1 MQKLLGHVM
10 VPAGPPTLVE
20 DGTSYLPPS
29 ASEAALPS
37 VSFDAFYRK
46 TWRFVLRCL
55 GRLGVPPSALDDVFQ
70 EVFLVVH
77 RRLPE
82 YKAPPENQDQA
93 ERVWVFQIL
102 RFVLRSQRRQH
113 VRKEAV
119 FRSDGT
125 DLESVAAATDTPHV
139 IAERSERVR
148 LLYELLATLD
158 DGKRELFVLVELE
171 GLTVRDAASALGV
184 NERTAYS
191 RLNAARAEFEKAFE
205 RSRARD
211 EWRLK

>member
-1 MQKLLGHVM
+1 MQKLFVHAL
-10 VPAGPPTLVE
+10 VPAGPPTVVE
-20 DGTSYLPPS
+20 DGTSYRCPS
-29 ASEAALPS
+29 ASDAALSS
-37 VSFDAFYRK
+37 VSFDVFYRK

-82 YKAPPENQDQA
+82 YEAPAENQDQA

-102 RFVLRSQRRQH
+102 RFVLRSHRRQH
-113 VRKEAV
+113 FRKEAV
-119 FRSDGT
+119 FRSDST

-171 GLTVRDAASALGV
+171 GLSVRDAASALGL

-191 RLNAARAEFEKAFE
+191 RHNVARAEFNKAFE

>member
-1 MQKLLGHVM
+1 VQKLSGHVL
-10 VPAGPPTLVE
+10 VPAAPPILAE
-20 DGTSYLPPS
+20 DGTSCRRSS
-29 ASEAALPS
+29 ASEAVSSS

-82 YKAPPENQDQA
+82 YQPPPENQEQA

-102 RFVLRSQRRQH
+102 RFVIRSHRRQH
-113 VRKEAV
+113 QRKEAA
-119 FRSDGT
+119 FRSDAT
-125 DLESVAAATDTPHV
+125 DLESVPAATETPLV

-148 LLYELLATLD
+148 LLYDLLATLD

-171 GLTVRDAASALGV
+171 GLSVPDAASALGL

-191 RLNAARAEFEKAFE
+191 RLNAARTEFSKAFE